1 MKEIIQALESRIKSP
16 LSGYFAIAFMLCNW
30 RELFFL
36 LADKGT
42 AIERIEY
49 FTNNTSH
56 ETLLWYPLLVSII
69 YTLAYPWLNLAFL
82 YLCRKPTDLRNTLQ
96 ANSEHKLLVEKNKL
110 ESLRSEYLATAEK
123 SLIDQAKRD
132 LEIERIEDESI
143 KQNVQSSIDSLRNTS
158 PSSLVESE
166 VKFKPNDLNEL
177 FAIADRYRQRAM
189 DANNPFESD
198 KWIERAEEIEQK
210 AHKIAVSTNA

>member
-16 LSGYFAIAFMLCNW
+16 LSGYFSIAFMLCNW

-69 YTLAYPWLNLAFL
+69 YTIAYPWLNLAFL

-189 DANNPFESD
+189 DANSPFESD